1 MSHTRETLHQDTDR
15 KATNQAGGRFAM
27 IPTCI
32 VPEIDTAGAWRVYV
46 ALASYAGG
54 DRTAY
59 PKQATLAGLAG
70 YKSARSVQRHLRH
83 LEQLGVVR
91 TSRPHRSGP
100 LLYEMVDPCGKCF
113 NQTRPDDVTS
123 TTDMRDVTST
133 TDMHVAT
140 KEQSSYQR
148 IEVGGARAPRRTE
161 PHDPVEAEAYAIA
174 EKEAAERK
182 GTPRAIDDIGKYA
195 GAILRKD
202 RDKLEKRITKRQE
215 QEQVNRDKTECGQCD
230 DNGKRWENING
241 ETVTYDSIDATTAYP
256 CHHAATNPQRVAHLE
271 EPLPTGSPPTVDQ
284 LTAAIVESATIP
296 GPEPGTAEWRQIQD
310 TLPL

>member
-1 MSHTRETLHQDTDR
+1 MEQTVFLNARGVLALGFCMTNSKRPRAGTRRRFKEVRLNMLTDKEIVTQTTDR

-32 VPEIDTAGAWRVYV
+32 LPEIDTAGAWRVYV

-59 PKQATLAGLAG
+59 PKQSTLAGLAG

-91 TSRPHRSGP
+91 TTRPHRSGP

-113 NQTRPDDVTS
+113 NQTRPDEVTS
-123 TTDMRDVTST
+123 TTDMHDVTST

-148 IEVGGARAPRRTE
+148 IEVGEQGTE
-161 PHDPVEAEAYAIA
+161 PRDPVEAEAHAIA
-174 EKEAAERK
+174 EKETAKRK
-182 GTPRAIDDIGKYA
+182 GTPRAIDDTDKYA
-195 GAILRKD
+195 AGIVRND
-202 RDKLEKRITKRQE
+202 RDKLEKRITKREE
-215 QEQVNRDKTECGQCD
+215 QEQTRRVSAECGQCD
-230 DNGKRWENING
+230 NNGKRWENING
-241 ETVTYDSIDATTAYP
+241 EPVTYDSIDGTTSYP
-256 CHHAATNPQRVAHLE
+256 CHHAAHLE
-271 EPLPTGSPPTVDQ
+271 GVSP
-284 LTAAIVESATIP
+284 
-296 GPEPGTAEWRQIQD
+296 R
-310 TLPL
+310 